1 MLAYTRR
8 HIAPLGVTVL
18 ALLAFQSGSAAV
30 KSEPAAPKAATA
42 KDQQAV
48 EVSPPVV
55 RIDAKGDDR
64 GVAPVDSVRV
74 AATSGTL
81 ADVSMINEQGKTVNG
96 AMAPDRTAWT
106 PTEPLGYGRTYTLS
120 VTGRGT
126 DTTTTRQVSRFSTVV
141 PDNQTRVSLTSTS
154 GAALAEGA
162 AYGVGHVI
170 VARFDEDIPDRAA
183 AERQLQVRTSPP
195 VEGSWSWVNDR
206 KAHWRPREHFPP
218 GTQVSVAARIY
229 GVDLGGGLFGE
240 QDTQVNF
247 RIGPSH
253 VTIADDATKQVS
265 VYENGRLV
273 RTMPTSMGR
282 GGTETV
288 DGNTIHFW
296 TQRGVYT
303 VMDKAN
309 PVLMDS
315 STYGLPIDSPSG
327 YRISVPYATRISPDG
342 IYLHEREATVWAQGN
357 TNVSAGCLNLSAE
370 DAEWFY
376 NFSAPGDVVEIRNTG
391 GEPLQQW
398 QNGDWSVPWDQW
410 LLGSALRT

>member
-1 MLAYTRR
+1 MLERTRR
-8 HIAPLGVTVL
+8 HTPPLGVAAIAVL
-18 ALLAFQSGSAAV
+18 ALHGDSGAA
-30 KSEPAAPKAATA
+30 KSEPAAVISDTS
-42 KDQQAV
+42 KDQQTAK
-48 EVSPPVV
+48 VSPATVT
-55 RIDAKGDDR
+55 IAANGDER

-81 ADVSMINEQGKTVNG
+81 FDVSMINEQGKVVDG
-96 AMAPDRTAWT
+96 RMAPDRTAWT
-106 PTEPLGYGRTYTLS
+106 PAEPLGYGRTYTLS
-120 VTGRGT
+120 VTGQGS
-126 DTTTTRQVSRFSTVV
+126 DMTTTRQVSRFSTVAPV
-141 PDNQTRVSLTSTS
+141 NQTRVSLTSTS
-154 GAALAEGA
+154 GAALTEGA
-162 AYGVGHVI
+162 TYGVGLVI

-206 KAHWRPREHFPP
+206 KAHWRPRAHFPP
-218 GTQVSVAARIY
+218 GTQVTTEARIY
-229 GVDLGGGLFGE
+229 GVDLGGGLFGQE
-240 QDTQVNF
+240 DSQVSF

-253 VTIADDATKQVS
+253 VTIADDLTKQVS
-265 VYENGRLV
+265 VYENGRRV

-282 GGTETV
+282 GGSETV
-288 DGNTIHFW
+288 DGKTIHFW

-370 DAEWFY
+370 DAKWFFD
-376 NFSAPGDVVEIRNTG
+376 FSQPGDVVEIRNTG

-398 QNGDWSVPWDQW
+398 QNGDWSVPWEHW
-410 LLGSALRT
+410 LLGSALRN

>member
-1 MLAYTRR
+1 MFVYTRR
-8 HIAPLGVTVL
+8 HIALLGVAVL
-18 ALLAFQSGSAAV
+18 AVLAFQSGSAAV
-30 KSEPAAPKAATA
+30 KSEPAALKAATA
-42 KDQQAV
+42 KHQQAV
-48 EVSPPVV
+48 QVSPPVV
-55 RIDAKGDDR
+55 RIDAKGDER

-106 PTEPLGYGRTYTLS
+106 PAEPLGYGRTYTLS

-162 AYGVGHVI
+162 TYGVGQVI

-195 VEGSWSWVNDR
+195 VEGAWSWVNDR

-218 GTQVSVAARIY
+218 GTQVTAAARIY
-229 GVDLGGGLFGE
+229 GVDLGGGIFGE

-370 DAEWFY
+370 NAEWFY

-410 LLGSALRT
+410 LLGSALRA

>member
-1 MLAYTRR
+1 
-8 HIAPLGVTVL
+8 
-18 ALLAFQSGSAAV
+18 
-30 KSEPAAPKAATA
+30 
-42 KDQQAV
+42 
-48 EVSPPVV
+48 
-55 RIDAKGDDR
+55 
-64 GVAPVDSVRV
+64 
-74 AATSGTL
+74 
-81 ADVSMINEQGKTVNG
+81 
-96 AMAPDRTAWT
+96 
-106 PTEPLGYGRTYTLS
+106 
-120 VTGRGT
+120 
-126 DTTTTRQVSRFSTVV
+126 
-141 PDNQTRVSLTSTS
+141 
-154 GAALAEGA
+154 
-162 AYGVGHVI
+162 
-170 VARFDEDIPDRAA
+170 
-183 AERQLQVRTSPP
+183 
-195 VEGSWSWVNDR
+195 
-206 KAHWRPREHFPP
+206 
-218 GTQVSVAARIY
+218 
-229 GVDLGGGLFGE
+229 
-240 QDTQVNF
+240 
-247 RIGPSH
+247 
-253 VTIADDATKQVS
+253 
-265 VYENGRLV
+265 VYEDGRLV

-370 DAEWFY
+370 NAEWFY

>member
-1 MLAYTRR
+1 MFVYTRR
-8 HIAPLGVTVL
+8 HIASLGVAAL
-18 ALLAFQSGSAAV
+18 AVLAFQSGSAAV
-30 KSEPAAPKAATA
+30 KSEPAALKAATA
-42 KDQQAV
+42 KEQQAV
-48 EVSPPVV
+48 QVSPPVV
-55 RIDAKGDDR
+55 MIDAKGDER
-64 GVAPVDSVRV
+64 GIAPVDSVRV

-81 ADVSMINEQGKTVNG
+81 ADVSMFNEQGKAVDG

-106 PTEPLGYGRTYTLS
+106 PAEPLGYGRTYTLS

-126 DTTTTRQVSRFSTVV
+126 DMTTTRQVSRFSTVL

-162 AYGVGHVI
+162 TYGVGQVI
-170 VARFDEDIPDRAA
+170 VARFDQDIPDRAT

-195 VEGSWSWVNDR
+195 VEGAWSWVNDR

-218 GTQVSVAARIY
+218 GTQVTAAARIY

-370 DAEWFY
+370 NAEWFY